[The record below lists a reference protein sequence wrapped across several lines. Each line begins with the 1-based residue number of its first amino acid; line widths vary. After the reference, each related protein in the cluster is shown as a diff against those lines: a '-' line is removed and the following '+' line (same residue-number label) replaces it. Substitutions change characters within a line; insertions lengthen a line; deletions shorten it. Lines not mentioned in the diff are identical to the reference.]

1 MGTQAYAL
9 VVVARGAPT
18 IRARRREVKKTGTQ
32 TNANLVDTGTR
43 GPYVEGHLGE
53 ELRGRRNCR
62 GLFGGLTER
71 RTQATQ
77 QLHAIEQ
84 GTDDFLVMVRCAR
97 DVLPDM

>member
-18 IRARRREVKKTGTQ
+18 IRARRREAKKTGTQ

-53 ELRGRRNCR
+53 ELRGRRKLP
-62 GLFGGLTER
+62 GVIR
-71 RTQATQ
+71 RTHMNAARK
-77 QLHAIEQ
+77 QLNSCTLLNKEL
-84 GTDDFLVMVRCAR
+84 TTS
-97 DVLPDM
+97 